1 MERASGFELGLERD
15 RGGRLNLSLGAPPDA
30 HGRRAGA
37 GRGQGRYSP
46 TPALGPAGGLRVT
59 GGTPCTAFMELGVG
73 AIEGHI
79 NYGSNRFAGCA
90 QPRAKSSLLGS
101 PIISTGGTML
111 TNSGS
116 VRCKASAPPATVG
129 WPIDKNHPVY
139 TGVVE

>member
-30 HGRRAGA
+30 HGRRAGG

-46 TPALGPAGGLRVT
+46 TPAPGPAGGLRV
-59 GGTPCTAFMELGVG
+59 
-73 AIEGHI
+73 
-79 NYGSNRFAGCA
+79 
-90 QPRAKSSLLGS
+90 
-101 PIISTGGTML
+101 
-111 TNSGS
+111 
-116 VRCKASAPPATVG
+116 ATVADHIHGWNNVNEFWLGPLQSLCTTCHSGRKQSIDRLGFDKTVDTSG